1 MSASGRIVG
10 GTEATPHSYPWMAA
24 LFVDDQWFCG
34 GRAIELIWKWF
45 LYTSDVVTFKR
56 PSHNYDGLKVG
67 PLGSPC

>member
-34 GRAIELIWKWF
+34 GRTIVLTLERSIGEGF
-45 LYTSDVVTFKR
+45 LYTSDVMTF
-56 PSHNYDGLKVG
+56 V
-67 PLGSPC
+67 

>member
-34 GRAIELIWKWF
+34 GRVIVLTLERSTGEWF
-45 LYTSDVVTFKR
+45 LYTSDVMTFKR
-56 PSHNYDGLKVG
+56 PYIRMD
-67 PLGSPC
+67 